1 MNLKA
6 HVEGKITPI
15 LGELIPKNHH
25 IIARSSQN
33 HHFFSKLQK
42 TIKIEL
48 VVAMSTD
55 ARVYPG

>member
-25 IIARSSQN
+25 IIARS
-33 HHFFSKLQK
+33 LQK

>member
-25 IIARSSQN
+25 IIAQSSQN
-33 HHFFSKLQK
+33 HHFFF
-42 TIKIEL
+42 KI
-48 VVAMSTD
+48 AKNHQD
-55 ARVYPG
+55 